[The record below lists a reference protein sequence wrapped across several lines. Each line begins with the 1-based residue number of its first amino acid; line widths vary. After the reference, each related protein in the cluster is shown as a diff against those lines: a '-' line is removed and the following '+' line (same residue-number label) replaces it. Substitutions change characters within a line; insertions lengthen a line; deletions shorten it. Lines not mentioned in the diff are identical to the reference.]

1 MIDHPA
7 GREYVPP
14 ETACSQKEEKML
26 QNINV
31 LVKAPEPTGN
41 TKLDLEAQQRFNRQ
55 LLRALEYL
63 LEQIDRELEEG
74 KK

>member
-1 MIDHPA
+1 MTIRRGANTSRRKRHVA
-7 GREYVPP
+7 K
-14 ETACSQKEEKML
+14 KEEKML

-31 LVKAPEPTGN
+31 LVKAPETTGN

-63 LEQIDRELEEG
+63 LEQIDRKLEEG
-74 KK
+74 KQ

>member
-7 GREYVPP
+7 GREHVPP

>member
-1 MIDHPA
+1 
-7 GREYVPP
+7 
-14 ETACSQKEEKML
+14 ML

-31 LVKAPEPTGN
+31 LVKAPETTGN

-63 LEQIDRELEEG
+63 LEQIDRKLEEG
-74 KK
+74 KQ